1 MNEEQWKPV
10 VDYEGLYE
18 VSNLGRVK
26 NCRNDKIRKLQ
37 VYNTGY
43 VYVHLRNKK
52 ISETPM
58 VHILVAQA
66 FIPNPENKS
75 EVHHIDRDRTN
86 NCVEN
91 LMWVTKEEHAALHK
105 DKYDKIADMFSIPVY
120 QYTLDGRFVK
130 EWKSTAD
137 IDRQMGYKHGNIWAC
152 CNGVYASS
160 NGYQW
165 SYTKYDKMKPIKT
178 PTQRTAE
185 KQSNAVEQYT
195 NDWKFVAEYPSMN
208 EAARQ
213 TGYSQGFISLA
224 CNGKKELAY
233 GYRWKKKEPAPSE

>member
-1 MNEEQWKPV
+1 MRIEEWKMIPG
-10 VDYEGLYE
+10 YEGLYM
-18 VSNLGRVK
+18 VSNYGRVK

-37 VYNTGY
+37 TYENGY
-43 VYVHLRNKK
+43 VYVHLRNKE
-52 ISETPM
+52 ISECPL
-58 VHILVAQA
+58 VHILVAQV
-66 FIPNPENKS
+66 FLPNPKNKP
-75 EVHHIDRDRTN
+75 EVHHIDRDRSN

-105 DKYDKIADMFSIPVY
+105 DKYDRLADMQSIPVY
-120 QYTLDGRFVK
+120 QYKLDGEFVR
-130 EWKSTAD
+130 EWKSTAE
-137 IDRQMGYKHGNIWAC
+137 IQRQLGYHHGNIWAC

-165 SYTKYDKMKPIKT
+165 SYTKYDRMKPIKT

-195 NDWKFVAEYPSMN
+195 KDWEFVAEYPSMQ

-233 GYRWKKKEPAPSE
+233 GHRWKKKEPQAS

>member
-1 MNEEQWKPV
+1 MIPG
-10 VDYEGLYE
+10 YEGLYM
-18 VSNLGRVK
+18 VSNFGRVK
-26 NCRNDKIRKLQ
+26 NCRTGKLMELKT
-37 VYNTGY
+37 YESGY
-43 VYVHLRNKK
+43 VYVHLRNKE
-52 ISETPM
+52 ISVYPL

-66 FIPNPENKS
+66 FLENPKNKP

-91 LMWVTKEEHAALHK
+91 LMWVTRKEHAALHK
-105 DKYDKIADMFSIPVY
+105 DKYDRIADMFSIPVY
-120 QYTLDGRFVK
+120 QYTLDGEFVR
-130 EWKSTAD
+130 EWKSTAE
-137 IDRQMGYKHGNIWAC
+137 IQRQLGYHHGNIWAC

-178 PTQRTAE
+178 AIQRRAE
-185 KQSNAVEQYT
+185 KRCNAVEQYT
-195 NDWKFVAEYPSMN
+195 KDGKFVAEYPSMQ

-213 TGYSQGFISLA
+213 TGYCQSFISLC

-233 GYRWKKKEPAPSE
+233 WYTWKKKEPTPSE